1 MHYTEKQIDQKI
13 SYSEVVNS
21 SMDSS
26 AQDDAVVLS
35 LYAASQLHMIA
46 NNFIIWRSTRD
57 NMRREKKVRCCQKLK
72 E

>member
-1 MHYTEKQIDQKI
+1 MHYTKKQIDRKI

-46 NNFIIWRSTRD
+46 NNFII
-57 NMRREKKVRCCQKLK
+57 
-72 E
+72 